1 MVTPLG
7 KLLLQG
13 FCSTFDF
20 QGAEK
25 QPSTSYL
32 TPHHELDG
40 SVEETVAGIIKAS
53 SMALNLPLLVPLFI
67 PQAQLTTMK
76 STSRPSTAQSQNTRK
91 RSRPAKTRDI
101 KISPKF
107 FVGSSSRKRNM
118 VKGMAS
124 PSNSRTNNQGQQ
136 ASNPS
141 T

>member
-1 MVTPLG
+1 PPSIPTTEEVLEEIREETIQYTIVADPIERAARMKRV
-7 KLLLQG
+7 LQ
-13 FCSTFDF
+13 S
-20 QGAEK
+20 
-25 QPSTSYL
+25 
-32 TPHHELDG
+32 ELDG

-53 SMALNLPLLVPLFI
+53 SMALNLPLLVPLSI

-76 STSRPSTAQSQNTRK
+76 STSRPITAQSQNTRK

-124 PSNSRTNNQGQQ
+124 PSNS
-136 ASNPS
+136 
-141 T
+141 